1 MFNPSENDLRF
12 AIHKTIG
19 LETISDLPGH
29 EDVSD
34 DLVDAI
40 LSEAA
45 KLASEVIA
53 PTNHQGDVEGA
64 HWHQGG
70 IVTTPTGFK
79 DAFKAM
85 GEGGWCGIGVAEE
98 YGGQGMPN
106 LVSAAVR
113 EMWHSAN
120 MAFALCHLLTEGQL
134 EALQGC
140 ASEEQKQTY
149 IPPMA
154 EGRWTGTMNLTEPQ
168 AGTDLA
174 AIRTM
179 ATPEADHYRI
189 KGQKIYITYGEHD
202 MAENT
207 IHLVLAKTPGAP
219 DGVKGISVFI
229 VPKFLVNEDGSL
241 GERNDVKCVSIEHK
255 LGIKG
260 SPTAVL
266 AFGEEDGAIGYLV
279 GEEHQGLKIMFQ
291 MMNHARFSVGIQGL
305 SISNRAYYQAL
316 AYANERKQGTPMGRE
331 EGAAIIH
338 HPDVARL
345 LSTMRAEIEA
355 MRGLALYG
363 AMCLDR
369 GHHDATWQARAEYLV
384 PIIKGWLT
392 ERSLAITSDGVQVH
406 GGMGFIEETGA
417 AQHYRDAKILTI
429 YEGTTAIQAND
440 LIGRKTGKDKGAIA
454 FALLAE
460 VKDGASPQLLAAV
473 ERAEAAIKHLLD
485 GGLNAR
491 EAHAVSV
498 PYLMMMGYL
507 LGGWMTERSA
517 KAAEQ
522 AMVDGGWDTEFLK
535 LKPQLAD
542 VYRGH
547 SLPEVYRFAETI
559 MAGASAVEAIDVMA
573 LSA

>member
-19 LETISDLPGH
+19 LDQINDLPGYA
-29 EDVSD
+29 EVSD

-45 KLASEVIA
+45 KLSSEVIA
-53 PTNHQGDVEGA
+53 PTNHNGDVEGS

-70 IVTTPTGFK
+70 IVTTPKGFK
-79 DAFKAM
+79 EAFKAM

-106 LVSAAVR
+106 LVAAAVR

-140 ASEEQKQTY
+140 ASEEQKRTF

-174 AIRTM
+174 AIRTT
-179 ATPEADHYRI
+179 ATPEGDHYRI

-207 IHLVLAKTPGAP
+207 VHLVLAKTPGAP
-219 DGVKGISVFI
+219 DTVKGISVFI

-266 AFGEEDGAIGYLV
+266 AFGEEEGAIGYLV
-279 GEEHQGLKIMFQ
+279 GKEFEGLKIMFQ
-291 MMNHARFSVGIQGL
+291 MMNHARFSVGVQGL
-305 SISNRAYYQAL
+305 AISNRAYYQAV
-316 AYANERKQGTPMGRE
+316 AYANERKQGLPMERE
-331 EGAAIIH
+331 AGAAIIH

-369 GHHDATWQARAEYLV
+369 GHHDATWQARADYLV
-384 PIIKGWLT
+384 PIIKGWMT
-392 ERSLAITSDGVQVH
+392 ERSLGITSDGVQVH

-429 YEGTTAIQAND
+429 YEGTTAIQGND
-440 LIGRKTGKDKGAIA
+440 LVGRKTSKDKGAAA
-454 FALLAE
+454 FALISELKE
-460 VKDGASPQLLAAV
+460 GASEALRGAADK
-473 ERAEAAIKHLLD
+473 AEDAIKFILS
-485 GGLNAR
+485 GKLNAR
-491 EAHAVSV
+491 QAHAVSV

-507 LGGWMTERSA
+507 LGGWMIERSA
-517 KAAEQ
+517 KAADTATAE
-522 AMVDGGWDTEFLK
+522 GGWDADFLK
-535 LKPQLAD
+535 LKPQLANI
-542 VYRGH
+542 YRGH
-547 SLPEVYRFAETI
+547 SLPDVHRYAETI
-559 MAGASAVEAIDVMA
+559 LSGAQAVEDVDIMA